1 MSTIVKSVSF
11 KADGVP
17 QAGLSPSK
25 TARNLNTGADL
36 ASSIAVAD
44 IGDGIYSVTYT
55 YTSVVPCR
63 AIINAGT
70 DAIDNRYIDVEF
82 TIAELNAAASAIQTA
97 DNNVILANGSKG
109 LAKVY
114 DDMAKDSTV
123 SKPGTPQAITAPADM
138 ALNSTVAK
146 EATLTQT
153 VDGTLTIFTSMKK
166 LIARLC
172 GKSSRTAGAITYRNQ
187 ADNAN
192 EITLTYTDTTRTP
205 S

>member
-1 MSTIVKSVSF
+1 MSTIIKSVSF

-114 DDMAKDSTV
+114 DDMAK
-123 SKPGTPQAITAPADM
+123 
-138 ALNSTVAK
+138 